1 MRWEL
6 DPSPSLWKVFLAYS
20 LFVALALLLL
30 GLLFLLYGVSPLK
43 AYGLLLSPLGDSLGL
58 AEVGRR
64 TIPLLLI
71 GAGLALA
78 FRVGFFNIG
87 AEGQLLMGAVGGA
100 YVALFLPPGPW
111 TLPLMF
117 LLGGGLGAVWSGL
130 AAWLRVRFGANEILT
145 TLMQNYLVYYLVV
158 YLVAG
163 PWKGQMVF
171 GFLYT
176 DRFPPEAQLPR
187 LGDTLVHWP
196 TLLLGIAAALGLQLL
211 LFRTPLG
218 FEWRILGE
226 NPQAARY
233 LGLKGGRL
241 ILLAA
246 LLSGFLAGLAGVGE
260 VAGIH
265 LRLLEPAQI
274 SLGYGFTAILV
285 AWLARGRPL
294 WVLFTAPLLGLILAG
309 GDALKLA
316 LSMPFRVV
324 DVVAGLLLLSLI
336 GAEALSQRRLIWR
349 R

>member
-6 DPSPSLWKVFLAYS
+6 DPNPTLGKTLGAYALFLFLA
-20 LFVALALLLL
+20 LFLL
-30 GLLFLLYGVSPLK
+30 GLIFLAYGVSPWR
-43 AYGLLLSPLGDSLGL
+43 AYGLLLSPLLDTLGL
-58 AEVGRR
+58 AEVARR

-71 GAGLALA
+71 GSGLALA

-87 AEGQLLMGAVGGA
+87 AEGQLLLGAVGAA
-100 YVALFLPPGPW
+100 YAALFLPLGAW

-117 LLGGGLGAVWSGL
+117 LLGGGLGAFWVGL

-145 TLMQNYLVYYLVV
+145 TLMLNYLAYYLVV

-196 TLLLGIAAALGLQLL
+196 TLVLGMGAALGLQFLL
-211 LFRTPLG
+211 SRTPLG

-226 NPQAARY
+226 NPEAARY

-241 ILLAA
+241 LFLAA
-246 LLSGFLAGLAGVGE
+246 LISGFLSGLAGVGE

-274 SLGYGFTAILV
+274 SLGYGFTAILA
-285 AWLARGRPL
+285 AWLARGRP
-294 WVLFTAPLLGLILAG
+294 WGVLLTAPLLGIILAG
-309 GDALKLA
+309 GDALKMA

-324 DVVAGLLLLSLI
+324 DVVAGLLLLALI
-336 GAEALSQRRLIWR
+336 GAEAMSRRRLVWR

>member
-6 DPSPSLWKVFLAYS
+6 DPSPSPRKVLLTYALFLG
-20 LFVALALLLL
+20 LALLGL
-30 GLLFLLYGVSPLK
+30 GLLFLLYGVPPLK
-43 AYGLLLSPLGDSLGL
+43 AYALLLSPLTDTLGL
-58 AEVGRR
+58 AEVMRR

-78 FRVGFFNIG
+78 FRIGFFNIG
-87 AEGQLLMGAVGGA
+87 AEGQLLMGAVGAA
-100 YVALFLPPGPW
+100 YVALFLPPGLW
-111 TLPLMF
+111 SLPLMF
-117 LLGGGLGAVWSGL
+117 LFGGSLGALWAGL
-130 AAWLRVRFGANEILT
+130 AAWLRARFGVNEILT

-196 TLLLGIAAALGLQLL
+196 TLVLGMVAAMGLQVL

-218 FEWRILGE
+218 FEWRVLGE
-226 NPQAARY
+226 NPEAARY

-274 SLGYGFTAILV
+274 SLGYGFTAILA

-294 WVLFTAPLLGLILAG
+294 GVLLTAPLLGLILAG

-324 DVVAGLLLLSLI
+324 DVAAGLLLLGFI
-336 GAEALSQRRLIWR
+336 GAEALSRRRLVWR

>member
-6 DPSPSLWKVFLAYS
+6 DPSPTPRKAALAYAAFLLLALAALGLVFLAY
-20 LFVALALLLL
+20 
-30 GLLFLLYGVSPLK
+30 GVPPWR
-43 AYGLLLSPLGDSLGL
+43 AYGLLLSPLTDPLGL

-87 AEGQLLMGAVGGA
+87 AEGQLLLGAVGAA

-117 LLGGGLGAVWSGL
+117 LLGGGLGALWVGL
-130 AAWLRVRFGANEILT
+130 AAWLRVRFGASEILT
-145 TLMQNYLVYYLVV
+145 TLMQNYLAYYLVV

-163 PWKGQMVF
+163 PWKGQFVF

-176 DRFPPEAQLPR
+176 DRFPQEAQLPR

-196 TLLLGIAAALGLQLL
+196 TLLLGVLAALALQLL

-218 FEWRILGE
+218 FAWRVLGE

-233 LGLKGGRL
+233 LGLRGGPL
-241 ILLAA
+241 LALAA
-246 LLSGFLAGLAGVGE
+246 LLSGFLSGLAGVGE

-294 WVLFTAPLLGLILAG
+294 LVLVTAPLLGLILAG
-309 GDALKLA
+309 GDALKMA

-324 DVVAGLLLLSLI
+324 DVVAGLLLLALI
-336 GAEALSQRRLIWR
+336 GAEAWSRHRLIWR

>member
-1 MRWEL
+1 EL
-6 DPSPSLWKVFLAYS
+6 DPSPSPRKVLLTYALFLG
-20 LFVALALLLL
+20 LALLGL
-30 GLLFLLYGVSPLK
+30 GLLFLLYGVPPLK
-43 AYGLLLSPLGDSLGL
+43 AYALLLAPLTDTLGL
-58 AEVGRR
+58 AEVMRR

-78 FRVGFFNIG
+78 FRIGFFNIG

-100 YVALFLPPGPW
+100 YVALFLPPGLW
-111 TLPLMF
+111 SLPLMF
-117 LLGGGLGAVWSGL
+117 LLGGSLGALWAGL

-196 TLLLGIAAALGLQLL
+196 TLLLGIGAALGLQVL

-218 FEWRILGE
+218 FEWLFGGETRVAAGFLGFM
-226 NPQAARY
+226 
-233 LGLKGGRL
+233 GVWV

-246 LLSGFLAGLAGVGE
+246 VVPGSWGGVGGGG
-260 VAGIH
+260 VGGGIH

-274 SLGYGFTAILV
+274 SLGYGFTAILA

-294 WVLFTAPLLGLILAG
+294 GVLLTAPLLGLILAG
-309 GDALKLA
+309 GDALKLS

-324 DVVAGLLLLSLI
+324 DVVAGLLLFSFI
-336 GAEALSQRRLIWR
+336 GAEALSRRRLVWR

>member
-6 DPSPSLWKVFLAYS
+6 DPNPSPGKVALTYGLFLA
-20 LFVALALLLL
+20 LTLLAL
-30 GLLFLLYGVSPLK
+30 GVLFWAYGVSPLK

-58 AEVGRR
+58 AEVARR

-71 GAGLALA
+71 GSGLALA

-87 AEGQLLMGAVGGA
+87 AEGQLLMGAVGAA
-100 YVALFLPPGPW
+100 YVALFLPSGPW
-111 TLPLMF
+111 TLVLMF
-117 LLGGGLGAVWSGL
+117 LVGGGLGAFWVGM
-130 AAWLRVRFGANEILT
+130 AAWLRVRFGASEILT
-145 TLMQNYLVYYLVV
+145 TLMQNYLAYYLVV

-163 PWKGQMVF
+163 PWKGQFVF

-176 DRFPPEAQLPR
+176 DRFPQEAQLPR
-187 LGDTLVHWP
+187 LGDTLVHGP
-196 TLLLGIAAALGLQLL
+196 TLLLGVLAAVALHLL

-218 FEWRILGE
+218 FEWRVLGE
-226 NPQAARY
+226 NPQVARY
-233 LGLKGGRL
+233 LGLKGGQL
-241 ILLAA
+241 LLLAGA
-246 LLSGFLAGLAGVGE
+246 LSGLLSGFAGVGE

-274 SLGYGFTAILV
+274 SLGYGFTAILA

-294 WVLFTAPLLGLILAG
+294 LVLLTAPLLGLILAG
-309 GDALKLA
+309 GDALKLS

-324 DVVAGLLLLSLI
+324 DVVAGLLLLALI
-336 GAEALSQRRLIWR
+336 GAEAASRHRLVWR

>member
-6 DPSPSLWKVFLAYS
+6 DPSPSPGK
-20 LFVALALLLL
+20 VALAYVFFLLLALVAL
-30 GLLFLLYGVSPLK
+30 GVLFWAYGVSPFR
-43 AYGLLLSPLGDSLGL
+43 AYALMFSPLGDALGL
-58 AEVGRR
+58 AEVARR

-71 GAGLALA
+71 GSGLVLA

-87 AEGQLLMGAVGGA
+87 AEGQLLMGAVGATYG
-100 YVALFLPPGPW
+100 ALFLPPGPW
-111 TLPLMF
+111 TLALMF
-117 LLGGGLGAVWSGL
+117 LLGGGLGALWAGL
-130 AAWLRVRFGANEILT
+130 AAWLRVRFGASEILT
-145 TLMQNYLVYYLVV
+145 TLMQNYLAYYLVV

-163 PWKGQMVF
+163 PWKGQLVF

-176 DRFPPEAQLPR
+176 DRFPQEAQLPR

-196 TLLLGIAAALGLQLL
+196 TLLLGVLAAAALHLL

-218 FEWRILGE
+218 LEWRVLGE

-233 LGLKGGRL
+233 LGLRAGRL
-241 ILLAA
+241 LLLAA
-246 LLSGFLAGLAGVGE
+246 LLSGTLAGFTGVGE

-274 SLGYGFTAILV
+274 SLGYGFTAILA
-285 AWLARGRPL
+285 AWLARGKPL
-294 WVLFTAPLLGLILAG
+294 LVLLTAPLLGLILAG
-309 GDALKLA
+309 GDALKLS

-324 DVVAGLLLLSLI
+324 DVVAGLLLLALV
-336 GAEALSQRRLIWR
+336 GAEAASRHRLVWR